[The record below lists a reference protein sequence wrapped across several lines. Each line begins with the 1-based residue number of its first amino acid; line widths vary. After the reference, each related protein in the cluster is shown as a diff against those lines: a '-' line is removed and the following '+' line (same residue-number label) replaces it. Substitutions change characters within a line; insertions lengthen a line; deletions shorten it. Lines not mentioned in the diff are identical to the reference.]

1 MFKIIDKKE
10 RDNLI
15 RNIWKKSSSK
25 RKRILSAIAISLL
38 ALLVTALGMLV
49 PTSQQEA
56 ELINNNLN
64 QTVNSLTQ
72 GGGIVQFIFGN
83 NFMIC
88 LLMFIPII
96 GPLLGF
102 FALFNTGTVINA
114 IAIAEGYPSA
124 LVFIALFLTPVA
136 WIEYAAYSTAI
147 SESIWLFRRFL
158 QKQTWRELRITSI
171 FISICGVLLL
181 IGAIVEAV
189 IIFAGQ

>member
-10 RDNLI
+10 RNNLI

-64 QTVNSLTQ
+64 QTVSSLTQ
-72 GGGIVQFIFGN
+72 GGGMVQFIFGN

>member
-1 MFKIIDKKE
+1 M
-10 RDNLI
+10 I
-15 RNIWKKSSSK
+15 RNIWKKSSTK
-25 RKRILSAIAISLL
+25 RKRILSAIAILTIAVL
-38 ALLVTALGMLV
+38 ITALGMLI

-56 ELINNNLN
+56 EFINNNLN

-72 GGGIVQFIFGN
+72 DGRIVQFIFGN

-102 FALFNTGTVINA
+102 YALFNTGTVINA
-114 IAIAEGYPSA
+114 IAIAEGYPSG

-147 SESIWLFRRFL
+147 SESIWLFRRIL
-158 QKQTWRELRITSI
+158 QKQTWKELRNTSI

-181 IGAIVEAV
+181 IGAIIETV
-189 IIFAGQ
+189 IIVAGQ